1 MAIALYGADQ
11 HPSDRADLRHRRA
24 TPSINRW
31 ARRTAATNCVRNSP
45 EPAAA
50 LLGSARTT
58 TRSATSSS
66 AHDVPTTC
74 RNLRVT
80 RCRSTAPPTALV
92 TTKPTFGP
100 PPPSSRRRWT
110 TRSGWAA
117 RTPRW
122 TVRPKSAD
130 RVSRFRAGSTSTYDP
145 RVRQSARDDPCA
157 AAPRQW
163 PCPPGSASANGSH
176 GPWPGGG
183 CSAGKSACP
192 WPRLHLLVMSGG
204 TGKGPPAATT
214 FAKSHTNR
222 RSPELRSLPC
232 RPWWRRPEGTEVDTA
247 GQTAPIGEPLPL
259 CTTALAQLASTQKPV
274 SFCHSTSRPD
284 ALPVALRNTL

>member
-11 HPSDRADLRHRRA
+11 RPSDRADLRHRRPA
-24 TPSINRW
+24 PSINRW
-31 ARRTAATNCVRNSP
+31 ARRTAATNCVRKSP

-66 AHDVPTTC
+66 AHDAPTTC

-92 TTKPTFGP
+92 TTKPTLGP
-100 PPPSSRRRWT
+100 PPPNSRRRWT
-110 TRSGWAA
+110 TRSGWAD

-122 TVRPKSAD
+122 IVRPKSAD

-157 AAPRQW
+157 AAPRRW

-204 TGKGPPAATT
+204 TGKPP
-214 FAKSHTNR
+214 R
-222 RSPELRSLPC
+222 PPRPLLSPTRTGAVPSYGRCRVAYGGDALRVLRSTPQVKPPQSGNRCRCAQLPSLS
-232 RPWWRRPEGTEVDTA
+232 WRQRRNLLA
-247 GQTAPIGEPLPL
+247 SATAPAGRTL
-259 CTTALAQLASTQKPV
+259 C
-274 SFCHSTSRPD
+274 R
-284 ALPVALRNTL
+284 